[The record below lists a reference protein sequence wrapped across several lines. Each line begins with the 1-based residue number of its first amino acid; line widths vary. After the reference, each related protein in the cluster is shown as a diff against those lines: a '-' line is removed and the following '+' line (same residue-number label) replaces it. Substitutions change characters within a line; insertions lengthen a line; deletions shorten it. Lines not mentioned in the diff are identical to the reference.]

1 MTLDQVIDR
10 LKQVVL
16 EDERIENTLTAEDD
30 QFWFFQGRRS
40 GIQYALVLLDELN
53 KSCDGGER

>member
-16 EDERIENTLTAEDD
+16 EDERIENTFAAEND

-40 GIQYALVLLDELN
+40 GIQYALTLLDELN
-53 KSCDGGER
+53 KSCDGGVK

>member
-16 EDERIENTLTAEDD
+16 EDERIENTLPIESN
-30 QFWFFQGRRS
+30 QFRFFQGRRS
-40 GIQYALVLLDELN
+40 GIQYALILLDELD
-53 KSCDGGER
+53 KSCNGEVK

>member
-16 EDERIENTLTAEDD
+16 EDERIENTLTAEND

-53 KSCDGGER
+53 KSCDDGLK